1 MKLVRTPRQ
10 LAGLLTGPL
19 LLLVAPAAIT
29 APAPAPAPASASF
42 SAAAT
47 TAAASYGDSA
57 FAATNRQRAK
67 RDRAVLRRNDCLHAH
82 AVRQARKMANRERIW
97 HQDLGRVLE
106 NCDMNR
112 VGENVAYGYPTG
124 RSVVNDGWMKS
135 AGHRENILSRKF
147 RLMAVA
153 ARKGDD
159 GRWYVAQVFG
169 RRA

>member
-1 MKLVRTPRQ
+1 MKLERPPRL
-10 LAGLLTGPL
+10 LAGLLTGIL
-19 LLLVAPAAIT
+19 VLLVAPVAIT
-29 APAPAPAPASASF
+29 TPASAS
-42 SAAAT
+42 AAAP

-67 RDRAVLRRNDCLHAH
+67 RERAALRRNDCLHRH

-106 NCDMNR
+106 NCHMSR

-135 AGHRENILSRKF
+135 DGHRENILSRKF

-169 RRA
+169 ARA